1 MNCSKCLTQLAA
13 TPNPKWTSARV
24 HWFALLLAC
33 LLGVPGLTLAAPG
46 DIMTFAG
53 GGGQGSA
60 LSIGQAPAGVVVS
73 GAFVY
78 VADSFNH
85 VVRRLDTKT
94 GNQIVVAGNGTW
106 GFSGDGGAATSAQLF
121 YASGLAVDPSG
132 NLFIADTFNERIRK
146 VDPTGTITTVAGNGN
161 EGFGGD
167 GGIATDAQLSSPSDV
182 AVDAAGNM
190 LIADVGN
197 HRIRKV
203 DVAGTITTAAGTGA
217 PGFSGD
223 GGPATAAQL
232 RYPSG
237 VTVDTSGNLFI
248 ADAGNNRIGKVDTG
262 GTITTVVGTGGAG
275 FSGDGGPASSARL
288 KGPVRVAVDAT
299 GNLFIADTGNNRI
312 RMVNAAGTITTAAG
326 TGLPTVGGDGGP
338 ATRAEL
344 NYPSGL
350 AMDSAGN
357 LIIGDAFNQRIR
369 KVDAAGTITTVAGTG
384 TAGFSGDGGPAT
396 SAELFNGFV
405 QPSGVAADMGGNLS
419 IADVGNQRIRKVD
432 LAGTIRS
439 IAGTGTPGFSGD
451 GGQATT
457 AQLFY
462 PAGVALDPSGNLFIA
477 DTNNCSI
484 RMIDPAGV
492 ITTVA
497 GNGTVGSSGD
507 GGPATGAQL
516 GYPSGVA
523 LDASG
528 NLFIAD
534 AGNNRIRKV
543 DSGGTITTVV
553 GTGSAGFSGDGGP
566 GVSAQLNSPSGMAV
580 DTRGNLFLADA
591 GNNRIRK
598 VDSGGT
604 ITTIAGVGTTGFSGD
619 GGPASSAQLNNPSG
633 VVLDATGNLFIA
645 DSGNNRIR
653 VVEASTPT
661 CTGDCNHDDRV
672 AVNELILGV
681 NIALGRQ
688 QLAACPEFDENT
700 QEGVEINE
708 LITAVDNALNGCG
721 APWWRLVAVLGLLE
735 ARGRFGRR
743 G

>member
-1 MNCSKCLTQLAA
+1 
-13 TPNPKWTSARV
+13 
-24 HWFALLLAC
+24 
-33 LLGVPGLTLAAPG
+33 
-46 DIMTFAG
+46 
-53 GGGQGSA
+53 
-60 LSIGQAPAGVVVS
+60 
-73 GAFVY
+73 
-78 VADSFNH
+78 
-85 VVRRLDTKT
+85 
-94 GNQIVVAGNGTW
+94 
-106 GFSGDGGAATSAQLF
+106 
-121 YASGLAVDPSG
+121 
-132 NLFIADTFNERIRK
+132 
-146 VDPTGTITTVAGNGN
+146 
-161 EGFGGD
+161 
-167 GGIATDAQLSSPSDV
+167 
-182 AVDAAGNM
+182 
-190 LIADVGN
+190 
-197 HRIRKV
+197 
-203 DVAGTITTAAGTGA
+203 
-217 PGFSGD
+217 
-223 GGPATAAQL
+223 
-232 RYPSG
+232 
-237 VTVDTSGNLFI
+237 
-248 ADAGNNRIGKVDTG
+248 
-262 GTITTVVGTGGAG
+262 
-275 FSGDGGPASSARL
+275 
-288 KGPVRVAVDAT
+288 
-299 GNLFIADTGNNRI
+299 
-312 RMVNAAGTITTAAG
+312 
-326 TGLPTVGGDGGP
+326 
-338 ATRAEL
+338 
-344 NYPSGL
+344 
-350 AMDSAGN
+350 
-357 LIIGDAFNQRIR
+357 
-369 KVDAAGTITTVAGTG
+369 
-384 TAGFSGDGGPAT
+384 
-396 SAELFNGFV
+396 
-405 QPSGVAADMGGNLS
+405 
-419 IADVGNQRIRKVD
+419 
-432 LAGTIRS
+432 
-439 IAGTGTPGFSGD
+439 
-451 GGQATT
+451 
-457 AQLFY
+457 
-462 PAGVALDPSGNLFIA
+462 VALDPSGNLFIA

-528 NLFIAD
+528 NLFI
-534 AGNNRIRKV
+534 
-543 DSGGTITTVV
+543 
-553 GTGSAGFSGDGGP
+553 
-566 GVSAQLNSPSGMAV
+566 
-580 DTRGNLFLADA
+580 ADA